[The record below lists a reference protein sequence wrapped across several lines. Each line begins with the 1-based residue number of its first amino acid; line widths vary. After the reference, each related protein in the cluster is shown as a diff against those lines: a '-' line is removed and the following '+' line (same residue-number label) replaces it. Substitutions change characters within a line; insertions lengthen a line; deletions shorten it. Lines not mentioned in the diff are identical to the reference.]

1 MLKERGRRQNP
12 RTGIKVQGAKA
23 QPAGVHLAS
32 GVRLDKGDEHPESLV
47 LVSPDGKVQLNEA
60 AVAILR
66 LCDGS
71 RSRDAIIAEATQLP
85 GGGTLAADITE
96 FLDVARSR
104 GWIVGA

>member
-1 MLKERGRRQNP
+1 MLKERGRRQNSG
-12 RTGIKVQGAKA
+12 TGNKVQAARA
-23 QPAGVHLAS
+23 QPGGVHLAS

-47 LVSPDGKVQLNEA
+47 LVSPAGKVQLNEA

-71 RSRDAIIAEATQLP
+71 RTRDAIIAEATHLSA
-85 GGGTLAADITE
+85 GGTLAADITE